1 MPAAE
6 RGHRGRV
13 RIREIQS
20 ADDAAFDR
28 AYKLLHDAFPRSELL
43 PRREWVYLMTE
54 RALGLWTDIN
64 WHLIVAERGRQVVG
78 AASGSYVGNLN
89 VGLIGYIALNPG
101 SRSGGVGPRL
111 RSKLRSCFE
120 RDARHIERG
129 PLKALVGEVHL
140 SNPWLGHLVRREGA
154 IALDFPYYQP
164 SLRGRRH
171 PVPMV
176 LYYQPLDRPRSWLA
190 ASELRKL
197 LYTLWR
203 RPYRISKPLTRSAF
217 RRMLRALEGR
227 RRIGQRDLPTPR
239 KKPAAKTGARSTKR

>member
-6 RGHRGRV
+6 RGRPGRV
-13 RIREIQS
+13 RIREVQS
-20 ADDAAFDR
+20 ADDPGFDR
-28 AYKLLHDAFPRSELL
+28 AYRLLHDAFPRSELL

-64 WHLIVAERGRQVVG
+64 WHLIVAERGRRVIG
-78 AASGSYVGNLN
+78 AASGSYMGNLN
-89 VGLIGYIALNPG
+89 VGVIGYIALKPG
-101 SRSGGVGPRL
+101 SRSHGVGPRL
-111 RSKLRSCFE
+111 RARLRAVFE
-120 RDARHIERG
+120 RDARRIERG

-140 SNPWLGHLVRREGA
+140 NNPWLGHLVRREGA

-164 SLRGRRH
+164 SLRGRRN

-176 LYYQPLDRPRSWLA
+176 LYYQPLDRPRTWLA

-197 LYTLWR
+197 LYSLWR
-203 RPYRISKPLTRSAF
+203 RPYRVSKPLARSAF

-227 RRIGQRDLPTPR
+227 RRIGQRELPPPR
-239 KKPAAKTGARSTKR
+239 RKQTARTGARKV